1 MNAGLYFL
9 VFGESLFNDGVTV
22 VLYNSM
28 TILAGLEQ
36 IEEQQVVLAIISFFF
51 VVLGGFFIGV
61 LFGALVSAIL
71 TKAIYSYINK

>member
-71 TKAIYSYINK
+71 TKAIYSF

>member
-51 VVLGGFFIGV
+51 VVLGGFLIGV
-61 LFGALVSAIL
+61 LFGAAVSAIL
-71 TKAIYSYINK
+71 TKAIYSF